1 MSRLVD
7 FTPSPPIA
15 NDHGQMTQFPLY
27 KAIRETIIEEVSGSQ
42 SITATELYIMSSKL
56 AVLSLN

>member
-1 MSRLVD
+1 
-7 FTPSPPIA
+7 
-15 NDHGQMTQFPLY
+15 MTQFPLY
-27 KAIRETIIEEVSGSQ
+27 KAICETIIEEVSGSQ